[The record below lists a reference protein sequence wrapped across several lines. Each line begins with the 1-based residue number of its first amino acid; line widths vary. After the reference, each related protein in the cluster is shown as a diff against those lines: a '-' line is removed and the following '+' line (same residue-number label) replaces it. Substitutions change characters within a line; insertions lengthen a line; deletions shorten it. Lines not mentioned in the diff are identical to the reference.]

1 MFTVQIEYEIMGE
14 GFTESCEAF
23 DKMIEARQFAHDA
36 IDEICDKMQKGVEV
50 VDAAV
55 RIWHTTDGE
64 TAEDITKEED

>member
-36 IDEICDKMQKGVEV
+36 IDEICDKIQKGVEV

-55 RIWHTTDGE
+55 HIWYTGDGE
-64 TAEDITKEED
+64 IAEDLGEED